1 MASIYNT
8 FDIGVRD
15 DRPSCIFCKIF
26 HRLYSLENNLI
37 HELVSFLGFLIFVY
51 LLIYMEIFVCC
62 LLNNFEN
69 LLIVCKVRLGGFRS
83 FVADMVIVICKV
95 IAVYLNYIDTVVCD
109 LLMAVCT
116 VNFGYL
122 LLHNNYFDVNGYRLN
137 LCDIERI
144 YCLYRKIYN
153 YRVWVIGILDLV

>member
-37 HELVSFLGFLIFVY
+37 HELVLFLGFLIFVY
-51 LLIYMEIFVCC
+51 RLICMEIFVCC

-69 LLIVCKVRLGGFRS
+69 LIVCKVRLGGFRS

-95 IAVYLNYIDTVVCD
+95 IAVYLNYFDTAVCD
-109 LLMAVCT
+109 LMMMICIA
-116 VNFGYL
+116 NFGYPSL
-122 LLHNNYFDVNGYRLN
+122 SNSYFVGNGYRWN
-137 LCDIERI
+137 LCDIE
-144 YCLYRKIYN
+144 KIYYLCQMICK
-153 YRVWVIGILDLV
+153 YRVWVIDIWNPF